1 MPDPTAVFRPL
12 TRTHRA
18 LSREEILHLLRTE
31 KRGVLSVIGDNGYP
45 YGMPMNHWYN
55 DGDGC
60 IYFHCGKQHSH
71 RLDALRSCPKVSF
84 CVMNH
89 GEVRDG
95 GWALTVRSVVVF
107 GEMTILDDVALAADI
122 SRSLCHKFTQDE
134 GYIQK
139 EIQAF
144 VHETLIL
151 KLTPAHISGKW
162 VVES

>member
-1 MPDPTAVFRPL
+1 MPENTMKFRAL
-12 TRTHRA
+12 TRAHRA
-18 LSREEILHLLRTE
+18 LSREDSLLLLRTE
-31 KRGVLSVIGDNGYP
+31 KRGVLSVLGDNGYP

-55 DGDGC
+55 DADGC

-71 RLDALRSCPKVSF
+71 RLDALRACPKVSF
-84 CVMNH
+84 CVMEQ
-89 GEVRDG
+89 GEARDG
-95 GWALTVRSVVVF
+95 GWALTVKSVVVF
-107 GEMTILDDVALAADI
+107 GEITILDDAALVADI

-144 VHETLIL
+144 AHETLIL
-151 KLTPAHISGKW
+151 KLTPAHMSGKW